1 MKRERKEK
9 RQGQQEYSL
18 LENQLLQLQRMKR
31 IRKGKRQGQQGEPEC
46 LLEKQLLHS
55 LRIDHR
61 GGKEVTLGS
70 AQAAALISE
79 RI

>member
-18 LENQLLQLQRMKR
+18 LEKQLLQLRRMKT
-31 IRKGKRQGQQGEPEC
+31 IRKGKRQGQQGEPEG
-46 LLEKQLLHS
+46 LLEKQLLQS

-61 GGKEVTLGS
+61 GKRKQPLGPKK
-70 AQAAALISE
+70 L
-79 RI
+79 RL